1 MYGYPT
7 TTGWDDLLR
16 ARHYGQPAPEVAGP
30 IVLRFCHT
38 CGVSLSFPE
47 NAMIMKC
54 DVGHDT
60 APVTI
65 GPGRDGYKIGE
76 TEPQ

>member
-1 MYGYPT
+1 MK
-7 TTGWDDLLR
+7 
-16 ARHYGQPAPEVAGP
+16 ARHYGEPPPSQGA

-38 CGVSLSFPE
+38 CGVSLTFPE

-60 APVTI
+60 APVKLL
-65 GPGRDGYKIGE
+65 PGRDGYKIGE
-76 TEPQ
+76 TEK